1 MVILKIIQI
10 LILLK
15 SNLRTLSIFI
25 FLKIQ
30 FIDFLRLWLDI
41 KLDILIYISVIK
53 SINIWQ

>member
-15 SNLRTLSIFI
+15 SILRTLSILN

-30 FIDFLRLWLDI
+30 FIDFLRLRLDI

-53 SINIWQ
+53 SINIWL

>member
-15 SNLRTLSIFI
+15 SILRTLSIFI

-30 FIDFLRLWLDI
+30 FIDFLRLRLDI

>member
-15 SNLRTLSIFI
+15 SILRTLSILI

-30 FIDFLRLWLDI
+30 FIDFLRLRLDI

-53 SINIWQ
+53 SINIWL